1 MRKEPRMIE
10 QKSQTRWKPLAGM
23 LAFVVALAIGAS
35 ALLLNRDEVTEPL
48 PQGGP
53 TVNPG

>member
-1 MRKEPRMIE
+1 MIE
-10 QKSQTRWKPLAGM
+10 HKSQTRRKPLFLM
-23 LAFVVALAIGAS
+23 LAFVVALAVAAA
-35 ALLLNRDEVTEPL
+35 ALLANKDEVTEPL